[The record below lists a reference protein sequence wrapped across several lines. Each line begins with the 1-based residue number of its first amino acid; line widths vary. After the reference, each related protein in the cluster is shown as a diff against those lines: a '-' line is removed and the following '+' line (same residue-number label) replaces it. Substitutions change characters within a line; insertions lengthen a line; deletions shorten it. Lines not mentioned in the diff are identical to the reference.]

1 MLSHNSIRLGL
12 SVRNCRYFSSFPPLL
27 APKNKK
33 DVEAKKALEKRQA
46 RREAAKKLA
55 AKKPAETNP
64 LFMTVSQAL
73 RFLRAAEV
81 GRSNNE
87 SSITIQTPI
96 LKERGVATLQGSVRL
111 PKPLKET
118 KILCITNDEL
128 KIKQSLENG
137 ATLASNDSII
147 EKIIDGS
154 LNVSQFDKI
163 LATPDIEQNLRKVSK
178 ILGPKGLMPS
188 VKRGTISEDLNNVI
202 ISTLG
207 TQPFR
212 ERNNYISLTVG
223 KCNFS
228 DSEVLNNI
236 LATSNAIKESISL
249 TKSKKP
255 IVIGQTV
262 LSSTHGPGIVIN
274 F

>member
-1 MLSHNSIRLGL
+1 MN
-12 SVRNCRYFSSFPPLL
+12 
-27 APKNKK
+27 
-33 DVEAKKALEKRQA
+33 
-46 RREAAKKLA
+46 
-55 AKKPAETNP
+55 
-64 LFMTVSQAL
+64 VSQAL

-137 ATLASNDSII
+137 ASLASNDSII

-188 VKRGTISEDLNNVI
+188 VKRGTINEDLNNVI

-212 ERNNYISLTVG
+212 E
-223 KCNFS
+223 K
-228 DSEVLNNI
+228 
-236 LATSNAIKESISL
+236 
-249 TKSKKP
+249 
-255 IVIGQTV
+255 
-262 LSSTHGPGIVIN
+262 
-274 F
+274 